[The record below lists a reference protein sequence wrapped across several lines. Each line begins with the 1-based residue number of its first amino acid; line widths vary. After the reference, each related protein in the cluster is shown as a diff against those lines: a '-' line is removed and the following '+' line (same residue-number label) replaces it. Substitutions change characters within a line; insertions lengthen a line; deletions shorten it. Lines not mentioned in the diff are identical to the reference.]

1 MRTGEKLNLLR
12 RFMKP
17 IMKSHVMVVEIEA
30 IARWSLIVHFRTFVA
45 ATAQNLI
52 GHQHTR
58 SRPPEERVS
67 LGENVSTMFSVSVQH
82 SLRAVQEKI

>member
-1 MRTGEKLNLLR
+1 
-12 RFMKP
+12 
-17 IMKSHVMVVEIEA
+17 MKSHVMVVEIEA

-52 GHQHTR
+52 GTNTPAA
-58 SRPPEERVS
+58 RPPEERVS
-67 LGENVSTMFSVSVQH
+67 LDENVSTMFSVSVQH